1 MKKDKNSFQTDPN
14 RSESEPSL
22 KNELI
27 SKLGRKQMKVGLA
40 LGSGSARGWS
50 HIGVIRVLESYGWK
64 PDIICGT
71 SIGSLVGAFYAADK
85 LDRLEEWVQTL
96 EWKDILGFMDISF
109 GGGLLGGKKLFDFF
123 EKEFKDLNF
132 AHLTKK
138 YGAVATDI
146 DNGSEIWLREGSVP
160 EAVRAS
166 ISLPGIF
173 SPVKRD
179 DRWLVD
185 GGLVNP
191 VPVSLCK
198 AMGAEFVIAVD
209 LNQDLLDRKE
219 SFEEPNAKENNRKSF
234 MSRFWGSDLEE
245 NLRKEKDEK
254 PGMIEVMSKSIN
266 VMQIRIT
273 RSRMAGDPP
282 DVMIAPRLRNI
293 GLMEFHRAKECIEEG
308 KRAAELISG
317 FLEKPY

>member
-1 MKKDKNSFQTDPN
+1 MKKDKK
-14 RSESEPSL
+14 R
-22 KNELI
+22 I
-27 SKLGRKQMKVGLA
+27 VGLA

-71 SIGSLVGAFYAADK
+71 SIGSIVGAFYAAGK

-109 GGGLLGGKKLFDFF
+109 GGGLISGKKLFDFF

-132 AHLTKK
+132 EHLEKK
-138 YGAVATDI
+138 FGAIATDI
-146 DNGSEIWLREGSVP
+146 DNGAEIWLREGSVP
-160 EAVRAS
+160 QAVRAS

-173 SPVKRD
+173 SPVKREQ
-179 DRWLVD
+179 RWLVD

-209 LNQDLLDRKE
+209 LNQDLLDRKD
-219 SFEEPNAKENNRKSF
+219 SPEEGIEKENNRKSF
-234 MSRFWGSDLEE
+234 MSRFWGKDLDE
-245 NLRKEKDEK
+245 NLQKEKDEK

-282 DVMIAPRLRNI
+282 DLIIAPRLRNI

-308 KRAAELISG
+308 KKSAELVAS
-317 FLEKPY
+317 FLESQL

>member
-1 MKKDKNSFQTDPN
+1 MKKDKK
-14 RSESEPSL
+14 R
-22 KNELI
+22 I
-27 SKLGRKQMKVGLA
+27 VGLA

-71 SIGSLVGAFYAADK
+71 SIGSIVGAFYAAGK

-109 GGGLLGGKKLFDFF
+109 GGGLISGKKLFDFF
-123 EKEFKDLNF
+123 EKEFKNLNF
-132 AHLTKK
+132 EHLEKK
-138 YGAVATDI
+138 FGAIATDI
-146 DNGSEIWLREGSVP
+146 DNGAEIWLREGSVP
-160 EAVRAS
+160 QAVRAS

-173 SPVKRD
+173 SPVKLGE
-179 DRWLVD
+179 RWLVD

-209 LNQDLLDRKE
+209 LNQDLLDRKD
-219 SFEEPNAKENNRKSF
+219 SPEEVSEKENDRKSF
-234 MSRFWGSDLEE
+234 LSRFWGKDLDE
-245 NLRKEKDEK
+245 NLQKEKDEK
-254 PGMIEVMSKSIN
+254 PGMIEVMSKSVN

-282 DVMIAPRLRNI
+282 DLIIAPRLRNI

-308 KRAAELISG
+308 KKSAELVAS
-317 FLEKPY
+317 FLENQL

>member
-1 MKKDKNSFQTDPN
+1 MKKDKK
-14 RSESEPSL
+14 R
-22 KNELI
+22 I
-27 SKLGRKQMKVGLA
+27 VGLA

-71 SIGSLVGAFYAADK
+71 SIGSIVGAFYAAGK

-109 GGGLLGGKKLFDFF
+109 GGGLISGKKLFDFF

-132 AHLTKK
+132 EHLEKK
-138 YGAVATDI
+138 FGAIATDI
-146 DNGSEIWLREGSVP
+146 DNGAEIWLREGSVP
-160 EAVRAS
+160 QAVRAS

-173 SPVKRD
+173 SPVKREE
-179 DRWLVD
+179 RWLVD

-198 AMGAEFVIAVD
+198 AMGADFVIAVD
-209 LNQDLLDRKE
+209 LNQDLLDRKD
-219 SFEEPNAKENNRKSF
+219 SPEEVSEKENDRKSF
-234 MSRFWGSDLEE
+234 LSRFWGKDMDE
-245 NLRKEKDEK
+245 NLQKEKDEK

-282 DVMIAPRLRNI
+282 DLIIAPRLRNI

-308 KRAAELISG
+308 KKSAELVAS
-317 FLEKPY
+317 FLESQL

>member
-1 MKKDKNSFQTDPN
+1 MKKDKNSFQSDPQPAK
-14 RSESEPSL
+14 PSL
-22 KNELI
+22 SPLNEAV
-27 SKLGRKQMKVGLA
+27 SKPGRRRKKVGLA

-109 GGGLLGGKKLFDFF
+109 GGGILGGKKLFDFF

-132 AHLTKK
+132 DHLTKK

-173 SPVKRD
+173 SPVKRE

-219 SFEEPNAKENNRKSF
+219 EAEESNAKESNRKSF
-234 MSRFWGSDLEE
+234 LSHFWGKDLEE
-245 NLRKEKDEK
+245 NLREEKDEK

-282 DVMIAPRLRNI
+282 DVTIAPRLRNI
-293 GLMEFHRAKECIEEG
+293 GLMEFHRAQECIEEG
-308 KRAAELISG
+308 KRAAELLAG
-317 FLEKPY
+317 FLKNPP

>member
-1 MKKDKNSFQTDPN
+1 LKKDKK
-14 RSESEPSL
+14 R
-22 KNELI
+22 I
-27 SKLGRKQMKVGLA
+27 VGLA

-71 SIGSLVGAFYAADK
+71 SIGSIVGAFYAAGK

-109 GGGLLGGKKLFDFF
+109 GGGLISGKKLFDFF
-123 EKEFKDLNF
+123 EKEFKNLNF
-132 AHLTKK
+132 EHLEKK
-138 YGAVATDI
+138 FGAIATDI
-146 DNGSEIWLREGSVP
+146 DNGAEIWLREGSVP
-160 EAVRAS
+160 QAVRAS

-173 SPVKRD
+173 SPVKLGE
-179 DRWLVD
+179 RWLVD

-209 LNQDLLDRKE
+209 LNQDLLDRKD
-219 SFEEPNAKENNRKSF
+219 SPEEVSEKENDRKSF
-234 MSRFWGSDLEE
+234 LSRFWGKDLDE
-245 NLRKEKDEK
+245 NLQKEKDEK
-254 PGMIEVMSKSIN
+254 PGMIEVMSKSVN

-282 DVMIAPRLRNI
+282 DLIIAPRLRNI

-308 KRAAELISG
+308 KKSAELVAS
-317 FLEKPY
+317 FLEKQL

>member
-1 MKKDKNSFQTDPN
+1 MKKNKNSFRSDPQ
-14 RSESEPSL
+14 SADPSPSPLNEVVL
-22 KNELI
+22 K
-27 SKLGRKQMKVGLA
+27 SGRRRKKVGLA

-109 GGGLLGGKKLFDFF
+109 GGGILGGRKLFDFF
-123 EKEFKDLNF
+123 EKEFKDLKF
-132 AHLTKK
+132 DHLTKK
-138 YGAVATDI
+138 FGAIATDI

-173 SPVKRD
+173 SPVKRE

-219 SFEEPNAKENNRKSF
+219 EADESVAKESNRKSF
-234 MSRFWGSDLEE
+234 LSHFWGKDLEE
-245 NLRKEKDEK
+245 NLGKEKDEK

-282 DVMIAPRLRNI
+282 DVTIAPRLRNI
-293 GLMEFHRAKECIEEG
+293 GLMEFHRAQECIEEG
-308 KRAAELISG
+308 KRAAELLAG
-317 FLEKPY
+317 FLKNPP

>member
-1 MKKDKNSFQTDPN
+1 MKKNKNSFQSDPQ
-14 RSESEPSL
+14 SADPSPSPLNEVVL
-22 KNELI
+22 K
-27 SKLGRKQMKVGLA
+27 SGRRRKKVGLA

-109 GGGLLGGKKLFDFF
+109 GGGILGGRKLFDFF
-123 EKEFKDLNF
+123 EKEFKDLKF
-132 AHLTKK
+132 DHLTKK
-138 YGAVATDI
+138 FGAIATDI

-173 SPVKRD
+173 SPVKRE

-219 SFEEPNAKENNRKSF
+219 EADESVAKESNRKSF
-234 MSRFWGSDLEE
+234 LSHFWGKDLEE
-245 NLRKEKDEK
+245 NLGKEKDEK

-282 DVMIAPRLRNI
+282 DVTIAPRLRNI
-293 GLMEFHRAKECIEEG
+293 GLMEFHRAQECIEEG
-308 KRAAELISG
+308 KRAAELLAG
-317 FLEKPY
+317 FLKNPP

>member
-1 MKKDKNSFQTDPN
+1 MKKNGK
-14 RSESEPSL
+14 R
-22 KNELI
+22 I
-27 SKLGRKQMKVGLA
+27 VGLA

-50 HIGVIRVLESYGWK
+50 HIGVIRVLESRGWK
-64 PDIICGT
+64 PDVICGT
-71 SIGSLVGAFYAADK
+71 SIGSIVGAFYAAGK

-109 GGGLLGGKKLFDFF
+109 GGGLIRGKKLLDFF
-123 EKEFKDLNF
+123 DREFKELNF
-132 AHLTKK
+132 DHLEKK
-138 YGAVATDI
+138 FGAVATDI
-146 DNGSEIWLREGSVP
+146 DRGSEIWLREGSLP

-173 SPVKRD
+173 SPVKIG

-209 LNQDLLDRKE
+209 LNQDLLDRKDKDSEDE
-219 SFEEPNAKENNRKSF
+219 SMTKESDRKSF
-234 MSRFWGSDLEE
+234 LSKFWGKDMDE
-245 NLRKEKDEK
+245 NLKKETDEK

-282 DVMIAPRLRNI
+282 DVTIAPRLRNI

-308 KRAAELISG
+308 KKAAEMVSA
-317 FLEKPY
+317 FLESQI

>member
-1 MKKDKNSFQTDPN
+1 MKKDKK
-14 RSESEPSL
+14 R
-22 KNELI
+22 I
-27 SKLGRKQMKVGLA
+27 VGLA

-71 SIGSLVGAFYAADK
+71 SIGSIVGAFYAAGK

-109 GGGLLGGKKLFDFF
+109 GGGLISGKKLFDFF

-132 AHLTKK
+132 EHLEKK
-138 YGAVATDI
+138 FGAVATDI
-146 DNGSEIWLREGSVP
+146 DNGAEIWLRDGSVP
-160 EAVRAS
+160 QAVRAS

-173 SPVKRD
+173 SPVKREE
-179 DRWLVD
+179 RWLVD

-209 LNQDLLDRKE
+209 LNQDLLDRKD
-219 SFEEPNAKENNRKSF
+219 SPEEGIEKENNRKSF
-234 MSRFWGSDLEE
+234 MSRFWGKDLDE
-245 NLRKEKDEK
+245 NLQKEKDEK

-282 DVMIAPRLRNI
+282 DLIIAPRLRNI

-308 KRAAELISG
+308 KKSAELVAS
-317 FLEKPY
+317 FLESQL

>member
-1 MKKDKNSFQTDPN
+1 MKKDKNSFQSDLQPAN
-14 RSESEPSL
+14 PSL
-22 KNELI
+22 SPQNEAV
-27 SKLGRKQMKVGLA
+27 SKPGRRRKKVGLA

-109 GGGLLGGKKLFDFF
+109 GGGILRGKKLFDFF

-132 AHLTKK
+132 DHLTKK

-173 SPVKRD
+173 SPVKRE

-219 SFEEPNAKENNRKSF
+219 EVEESNAKESNRKSF
-234 MSRFWGSDLEE
+234 LSHFWGKDLEE

-282 DVMIAPRLRNI
+282 DVTIAPRLRNI
-293 GLMEFHRAKECIEEG
+293 GLMEFHRAQECIEEG
-308 KRAAELISG
+308 KRAAELLAG
-317 FLEKPY
+317 FLKNPP

>member
-1 MKKDKNSFQTDPN
+1 MKKDKK
-14 RSESEPSL
+14 R
-22 KNELI
+22 I
-27 SKLGRKQMKVGLA
+27 VGLA

-71 SIGSLVGAFYAADK
+71 SIGSIVGAFYAAGK

-109 GGGLLGGKKLFDFF
+109 GGGLISGKKLFDFF

-132 AHLTKK
+132 EHLEKK
-138 YGAVATDI
+138 FGAIATDI
-146 DNGSEIWLREGSVP
+146 DNGAEIWLREGSVP

-173 SPVKRD
+173 SPVKLGN
-179 DRWLVD
+179 RWLVD

-198 AMGAEFVIAVD
+198 AMGAEFVIAID
-209 LNQDLLDRKE
+209 LNQDLLDRRDSQEEE
-219 SFEEPNAKENNRKSF
+219 SEKENNRKSF
-234 MSRFWGSDLEE
+234 MSRFWGKDLDE
-245 NLRKEKDEK
+245 NLQKEKDEK
-254 PGMIEVMSKSIN
+254 PGMIEVMSKSVN

-282 DVMIAPRLRNI
+282 DLIIAPRLRNI

-308 KRAAELISG
+308 KKSAELVAS
-317 FLEKPY
+317 FLESQL

>member
-1 MKKDKNSFQTDPN
+1 MKKDKK
-14 RSESEPSL
+14 R
-22 KNELI
+22 I
-27 SKLGRKQMKVGLA
+27 VGLA

-71 SIGSLVGAFYAADK
+71 SIGSIVGAFYAAGK

-109 GGGLLGGKKLFDFF
+109 GGGLISGKKLFDFF

-132 AHLTKK
+132 EHLEKK
-138 YGAVATDI
+138 FGAVATDI
-146 DNGSEIWLREGSVP
+146 DNGAEIWLRDGSVP
-160 EAVRAS
+160 QAVRAC

-173 SPVKRD
+173 SPVKREE
-179 DRWLVD
+179 RWLVD

-209 LNQDLLDRKE
+209 LNQDLLDRKD
-219 SFEEPNAKENNRKSF
+219 SPEEGIEKENNRKSF
-234 MSRFWGSDLEE
+234 MSRFWGKDLDE
-245 NLRKEKDEK
+245 NLQKEKDEK

-282 DVMIAPRLRNI
+282 DLIIAPRLRNI

-308 KRAAELISG
+308 KKSAELVAS
-317 FLEKPY
+317 FLESQL